1 MDLFTRIYDHIV
13 TETFSQH
20 FQDVMNRKPIKYEA
34 GREIQLSNPDVASQE
49 GYINRLIVYV
59 CVVINKGLIDIELVD
74 DLIAMPIIQ
83 YWDRVEPWYREWRK
97 ESQDPTL
104 GDDIEAAY
112 HRLKQRREHQVTV
125 AKQRLSAANA

>member
-83 YWDRVEPWYREWRK
+83 YWDRVEPWYRE
-97 ESQDPTL
+97 
-104 GDDIEAAY
+104 
-112 HRLKQRREHQVTV
+112 
-125 AKQRLSAANA
+125 